1 MVREINGARDKRSA
15 KSTVHERDG
24 ARDKRGFYGKGIAGG
39 SPWRLTFFLWS
50 YMFVLSKWDLYLP
63 CSGGNRKTR
72 SSVDHN
78 GEGGASVKLI
88 ADI

>member
-1 MVREINGARDKRSA
+1 
-15 KSTVHERDG
+15 
-24 ARDKRGFYGKGIAGG
+24 
-39 SPWRLTFFLWS
+39 
-50 YMFVLSKWDLYLP
+50 MFVLSKWDLYLP